1 MSTSA
6 ARTVRTTPAARP
18 ARPGPVR
25 PPLRSVPAG
34 RPRPARAP
42 FVALVVTL
50 LTLGLLGL
58 LLLNTALAEGAFRVR
73 DLQTQTANL
82 AEREQQLQQEV
93 ARLGTPQ
100 VLSQRAREMGMVPS
114 GPPAFL
120 DPDTGD
126 VSGRATAASPPPR
139 DGSGDAGGPASADGR
154 TGATP

>member
-73 DLQTQTANL
+73 DLQTQTASL
-82 AEREQQLQQEV
+82 AEREQLLEQEV

-100 VLSQRAREMGMVPS
+100 VLSERARQMGMVPS

-120 DPDTGD
+120 DPATGD
-126 VSGRATAASPPPR
+126 VSGRAAVATPPR
-139 DGSGDAGGPASADGR
+139 DGSGDAAGPPSADGR